1 MSNVIEIQL
10 GEDLSVGKDLP
21 LGHLLNEMRDRMV
34 MGIWRQQWYKAQKEQ
49 DWDELIRL
57 DEMYLED
64 CCDGASS

>member
-1 MSNVIEIQL
+1 MENVIEIHL
-10 GEDLSVGKDLP
+10 GEDHGTEDE

-34 MGIWRQQWYKAQKEQ
+34 MGVWRQQWYKAQKEQ